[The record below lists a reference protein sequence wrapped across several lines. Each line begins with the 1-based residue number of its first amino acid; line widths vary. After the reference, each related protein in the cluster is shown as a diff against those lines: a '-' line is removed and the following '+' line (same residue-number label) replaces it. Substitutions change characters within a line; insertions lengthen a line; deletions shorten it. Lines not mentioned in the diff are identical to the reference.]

1 MVQRPR
7 HSTPHSP
14 RLVPLIVASPMFL
27 QNIDTTAMATALP
40 SMARSLGVPALQLN
54 WVITVYLLSLAVFL
68 PLSAWL
74 ADRFGARR
82 MFCIAIAVFS
92 LASGVCGLASSLPL
106 LVASRVLQGF
116 GAALMMPV
124 GRLILMRSMPPAQML
139 SVMVWYTLPPV
150 LGRMAGP
157 LVAGSIVSIT
167 TWHWIFFVNLPLGL
181 LAIVLA
187 LKFVEPDTPQEL
199 KRSPFDGFGF
209 GLLALGLAALL
220 GALESATKAVWP
232 PAFSALA
239 AGVGLVALLLYGRR
253 SRSQAHPVINLKL
266 LRLPI
271 FRAHVLGAA
280 PLRMALHAVP
290 FLLPLLLQLVF
301 GLSPLKAGALVVGS
315 ALGALCTRAVM
326 RPVVARLGFR
336 PLLLAATTGA
346 GLLYGSYAWFTAA
359 TPHWFIFATLFCVGL
374 LTSAAMVGLNTLGL
388 MDVPREQMSHAT
400 ALTSM
405 STQLSS
411 GLGVAL
417 AAGVLAAASWWHGGD
432 GTQLQSADFAVTFC
446 VVALLAWLSLPSFMR
461 LPAQAGIG
469 LR

>member
-1 MVQRPR
+1 MLK
-7 HSTPHSP
+7 SP

-54 WVITVYLLSLAVFL
+54 LVITVYLLSLAVFL

-92 LASGVCGLASSLPL
+92 MASGVCGLAETLPL

-124 GRLILMRSMPPAQML
+124 GRLILMRAMPPEQML

-157 LVAGSIVSIT
+157 LVAGAIVSIT

-181 LAIVLA
+181 LAIALA
-187 LKFVEPDTPQEL
+187 LKFVKRDAPEDL
-199 KRSPFDGFGF
+199 SRSPFDGFGF
-209 GLLALGLAALL
+209 ALLALGLAALL
-220 GALESATKAVWP
+220 GALETATKALL
-232 PAFSALA
+232 PAAASALL
-239 AGVGLVALLLYGRR
+239 AGLGLTALLLYGWR
-253 SRSQAHPVINLKL
+253 SRRQAHPVIDLSL
-266 LRLPI
+266 LRWPI
-271 FRAHVLGAA
+271 FRTHVLGAA
-280 PLRMALHAVP
+280 PLRMALHAIP

-301 GLSPLKAGALVVGS
+301 GLSPLKAGALAVGS
-315 ALGALCTRAVM
+315 ALGALCTRALM
-326 RPVVARLGFR
+326 RPAVARFGFR
-336 PLLLAATTGA
+336 PLLLAATAGA
-346 GLLYGSYAWFTAA
+346 GLLYASYALFTPA
-359 TPHWFIFATLFCVGL
+359 TPHWFVFGTLFTVGL
-374 LTSAAMVGLNTLGL
+374 LTSTAMVSLNTLGFS
-388 MDVPREQMSHAT
+388 DVPRAQMSHAT

-417 AAGVLAAASWWHGGD
+417 ASGLLAASSWWHGGD
-432 GTQLQSADFAVTFC
+432 GSQLLGADFAATFC
-446 VVALLAWLSLPSFMR
+446 AVGLMAWLSLPSFAR
-461 LPAQAGIG
+461 LPAQTGQG